1 MFTQIGM
8 WLKIRHF
15 LTNGYKTVKF
25 QSNLLKIAKHFV
37 ISLYYTHKKIHM
49 NQMNRT
55 IFTAY
60 WITVTIFYWSGF
72 NDNALLIYVK
82 LKIKRLSVYAIKRVI
97 FHRLV

>member
-55 IFTAY
+55 IFTGC
-60 WITVTIFYWSGF
+60 WITGTVF
-72 NDNALLIYVK
+72 LLKWILCQPPSNLRK
-82 LKIKRLSVYAIKRVI
+82 PENQT
-97 FHRLV
+97 F

>member
-37 ISLYYTHKKIHM
+37 ISLYYTHKKNHM

-55 IFTAY
+55 IFTGC
-60 WITVTIFYWSGF
+60 WITGTVF
-72 NDNALLIYVK
+72 LLKWILCQPPSNLRK
-82 LKIKRLSVYAIKRVI
+82 PENQT
-97 FHRLV
+97 F